1 MWSQCPRGYVR
12 TPLLLSNTLWTFQQG
27 ISLLSWLMGS
37 HGAST
42 YLCFISYFHWKKLEE
57 GMLNVNIWHLH
68 WAHMCSLFLCFFN
81 ILEIFLIKIF
91 KFSFPFLLKH
101 PGECWQHFLFIS
113 TLYHQIPDQCC
124 PIECLKCDWCN
135 WTTKSLIEVIVT
147 NLNLGLNS
155 HMWLPYWAL
164 QSWKKRLPKP
174 GYFNTIRDRAV
185 YSILCA
191 IP

>member
-1 MWSQCPRGYVR
+1 MG
-12 TPLLLSNTLWTFQQG
+12 LLHICVLFLIFTEKSVGGGDAKCKYLTLTLGTHVFSI
-27 ISLLSWLMGS
+27 ISL
-37 HGAST
+37 
-42 YLCFISYFHWKKLEE
+42 
-57 GMLNVNIWHLH
+57 
-68 WAHMCSLFLCFFN
+68 FFN

-91 KFSFPFLLKH
+91 KFSFPSFLLKH
-101 PGECWQHFLFIS
+101 PGECWQHFLFIP

-164 QSWKKRLPKP
+164 QPWKKKLPKP
-174 GYFNTIRDRAV
+174 GYFNTIRDRAAF
-185 YSILCA
+185 LF
-191 IP
+191 